1 MAIYSLFEN
10 EFLGLCIYCQGIEE
24 YKLGPKDIKGD
35 TYIGQCRKFIVNLLS
50 VNLDRLNDEWIKI
63 QKYREIRNAV
73 VHKNGVLLN
82 SNQAL
87 VNFIDNTMGI
97 TLGANN
103 VISIDSIKFLQNF
116 VDLIVKFLNEVCEEI
131 MDQKK

>member
-1 MAIYSLFEN
+1 M
-10 EFLGLCIYCQGIEE
+10 
-24 YKLGPKDIKGD
+24 
-35 TYIGQCRKFIVNLLS
+35 NLLS